1 MVTAVGNRDNIPST
15 GTEYRVPNLVR
26 DIRTSNKLTQKDLAD
41 RAGLSTLAVI
51 RAEQYLYVDLPEA
64 LATALSE
71 IDDVS
76 SRSPEEM
83 AIAYAKAR
91 NIQLSLNS
99 ERITSNP
106 YYRSRIRAALNYAM
120 DHSLSI
126 FQILDDD
133 DRRLN
138 HPFALFRMCL
148 FTSFELPTS
157 QIQFCIFTGIHPTVL
172 SKFENYESTDMP
184 ESIAA
189 ALNQILRLNPDEF
202 ATLELMCDGAMKNE

>member
-1 MVTAVGNRDNIPST
+1 MVTAVGNRDNTPST

-26 DIRTSNKLTQKDLAD
+26 DIRTDNKLTQKDLAD

-64 LATALSE
+64 LANALSE

-184 ESIAA
+184 ESIAT

-202 ATLELMCDGAMKNE
+202 ATLELMCDRAMKNE